1 MKKILLIVILILT
14 CSKAN
19 QPVQNQQVIKP
30 LQDNLEYSETNL
42 KDFSIEVLSSLDKT
56 FIIQDDLLKD
66 IVVYYKPNQN
76 NLNFLMQV
84 LNNNDYEIKIINNV
98 YYILKVIKKDDLEE
112 KENLVVNTIQLHKID
127 FEYIKTLFTVYKDIE
142 FTFIPSSKL
151 LILKSTQSDYENI
164 KKIVS
169 YVDNTPKQLKVKITI
184 LDTNLNKIK
193 EYGSELTQNINQSSN
208 FFFNLLAYPFQ
219 VASNVDNTQKDNF
232 TSFIKLLNQNSITEL
247 VASPTLTLS
256 DNEPVAFNLGK
267 NIPYLSG
274 STTVEDS
281 NTKTTNSYTYKDV
294 GLKISITPKIFN
306 DEVQINLELTNEI
319 ILDSSNTPKTSKS
332 YIKQVFSLSKNRLF
346 VLTGINQTQTYEDT
360 QKSAFLGDIPFLGWL
375 FKTNSNDLTNSN
387 LTILLELVDD
397 DNVTTSDFI
406 MTDSD
411 NKKFNQSLEH
421 QRRVNQILGVK

>member
-1 MKKILLIVILILT
+1 LT

-127 FEYIKTLFTVYKDIE
+127 FEYIKTLFTVYKDLE
-142 FTFIPSSKL
+142 YSYIPSSKL
-151 LILKSTQSDYENI
+151 LVIKSTNEVFETLKNI
-164 KKIVS
+164 ISKI
-169 YVDNTPKQLKVKITI
+169 DNTPKQLKIKITI
-184 LDTNLNKIK
+184 LDTNINKIK
-193 EYGSELTQNINQSSN
+193 EYGTELTENINQSSN

-219 VASNVDNTQKDNF
+219 VASNINSTQKDNF
-232 TSFIKLLNQNSITEL
+232 TSFVKLLNQNKITEL
-247 VASPTLTLS
+247 VASPTLILS
-256 DNEPVAFNLGK
+256 DTEKVDFNIVK
-267 NIPYLSG
+267 TIPYLSG
-274 STTVEDS
+274 STTVDDT
-281 NTKTTNSYTYKDV
+281 NTKTTNSYTYKDI
-294 GLKISITPKIFN
+294 GLKIAITPKIFN
-306 DEVQINLELTNEI
+306 NEVNLNLELTSET
-319 ILDSSNTPKTSKS
+319 ILDNSLTPKTSKS
-332 YIKQVFSLSKNRLF
+332 FIKQVFTLSKNKLF
-346 VLTGINQTQTYEDT
+346 VLTGINQTQKYKDT
-360 QKSAFLGDIPFLGWL
+360 QKTPLLGDIPFLGWL
-375 FKTNSNDLTNSN
+375 FKTDTSDVTNSN

>member
-1 MKKILLIVILILT
+1 LFSNIKAENLEINMAEFATFVSQINNIEIIVDDSLKDENIIVISNDSSFT
-14 CSKAN
+14 
-19 QPVQNQQVIKP
+19 
-30 LQDNLEYSETNL
+30 LESFKNAV
-42 KDFSIEVLSSLDKT
+42 KMK
-56 FIIQDDLLKD
+56 
-66 IVVYYKPNQN
+66 
-76 NLNFLMQV
+76 
-84 LNNNDYEIKIINNV
+84 DYELIKTNNFYLV
-98 YYILKVIKKDDLEE
+98 RKKVEEKKDLI
-112 KENLVVNTIQLHKID
+112 VNTIQLHKID
-127 FEYIKTLFTVYKDIE
+127 FEYIKTLFAVYKDIE

-387 LTILLELVDD
+387 LTILLELIDEND
-397 DNVTTSDFI
+397 YTDNNFNVI
-406 MTDSD
+406 VP
-411 NKKFNQSLEH
+411 NKKIQSLEH
-421 QRRVNQILGVK
+421 QKRVNEILGLKN

>member
-1 MKKILLIVILILT
+1 MTKKILTICCLWLILFNSIKAENLEMNLAEFATFVSQVNNVEIIVDYSLKDENIIVISNDTSFTLESFKNAVQMKNYELI
-14 CSKAN
+14 K
-19 QPVQNQQVIKP
+19 
-30 LQDNLEYSETNL
+30 TNNFYL
-42 KDFSIEVLSSLDKT
+42 VRKKIE
-56 FIIQDDLLKD
+56 
-66 IVVYYKPNQN
+66 
-76 NLNFLMQV
+76 
-84 LNNNDYEIKIINNV
+84 E
-98 YYILKVIKKDDLEE
+98 KKDLI
-112 KENLVVNTIQLHKID
+112 VNTIQLHKID
-127 FEYIKTLFTVYKDIE
+127 FEYIKSLFAVYKDIE
-142 FTFIPSSKL
+142 YTFIPSSKL
-151 LILKSTQSDYENI
+151 LVLKSTLEDYENI

-169 YVDNTPKQLKVKITI
+169 YVDNTPKQLKLKITI

-193 EYGSELTQNINQSSN
+193 EYGTELTQNINQSSN

-256 DNEPVAFNLGK
+256 DNEPLAFNLGK

-274 STTVEDS
+274 STTVEDN

-332 YIKQVFSLSKNRLF
+332 FIKQVFSLSKDRLF
-346 VLTGINQTQTYEDT
+346 VLTGINQTQKYEDT

-375 FKTNSNDLTNSN
+375 FKTNSNDYTNSN
-387 LTILLELVDD
+387 LTILLELINEDD
-397 DNVTTSDFI
+397 YTDNNFNVI
-406 MTDSD
+406 VP
-411 NKKFNQSLEH
+411 NKKNQSLEH
-421 QRRVNQILGVK
+421 QKIVNEILGLKN

>member
-1 MKKILLIVILILT
+1 MTKKILTLCCLWLILFSNIKAENLEINMAEFATFVSQINNIEIIVDDSLKDENIIVISNDSSFT
-14 CSKAN
+14 
-19 QPVQNQQVIKP
+19 
-30 LQDNLEYSETNL
+30 LESFKNAV
-42 KDFSIEVLSSLDKT
+42 KMK
-56 FIIQDDLLKD
+56 
-66 IVVYYKPNQN
+66 
-76 NLNFLMQV
+76 
-84 LNNNDYEIKIINNV
+84 DYELIKTNNFYLV
-98 YYILKVIKKDDLEE
+98 RKKVEEKKDLI
-112 KENLVVNTIQLHKID
+112 VNTIQLHKID
-127 FEYIKTLFTVYKDIE
+127 FEYIKTLFAVYKDIE
-142 FTFIPSSKL
+142 YTFVPSSKL

-193 EYGSELTQNINQSSN
+193 EYGTELTQDINQSSN

-219 VASNVDNTQKDNF
+219 VSSNINSTQKDNF

-375 FKTNSNDLTNSN
+375 FKINSNDLTNSN
-387 LTILLELVDD
+387 LTILLELIDEND
-397 DNVTTSDFI
+397 YTDNNFNVI
-406 MTDSD
+406 VP
-411 NKKFNQSLEH
+411 NKKIQSLEH
-421 QRRVNQILGVK
+421 QKRVNEILGLQK

>member
-1 MKKILLIVILILT
+1 MTKKILTLCCLWLILFSNIKAENLEINMAEFATFVSQINNIEIIVDDSLKDENIIVISNDSSFT
-14 CSKAN
+14 
-19 QPVQNQQVIKP
+19 
-30 LQDNLEYSETNL
+30 LESFKNAV
-42 KDFSIEVLSSLDKT
+42 KMK
-56 FIIQDDLLKD
+56 
-66 IVVYYKPNQN
+66 
-76 NLNFLMQV
+76 
-84 LNNNDYEIKIINNV
+84 DYELIKTNNFYLV
-98 YYILKVIKKDDLEE
+98 RKKVEEKKDLI
-112 KENLVVNTIQLHKID
+112 VNTIQLHKID
-127 FEYIKTLFTVYKDIE
+127 FEYIKTLFAVYKDIE

-169 YVDNTPKQLKVKITI
+169 YVDDTPKQLKVKITI

-267 NIPYLSG
+267 NIPYLAG

-387 LTILLELVDD
+387 LTILLELIDEND
-397 DNVTTSDFI
+397 YTDNNFNVI
-406 MTDSD
+406 VP
-411 NKKFNQSLEH
+411 NKKIQSLEH
-421 QRRVNQILGVK
+421 QKRVNEILGLKN

>member
-19 QPVQNQQVIKP
+19 QLVQNQQVIKP

-127 FEYIKTLFTVYKDIE
+127 FEYIKTLFTVYKDLE
-142 FTFIPSSKL
+142 YSYIPSSKL
-151 LILKSTQSDYENI
+151 LVIKSTNEVFETLKNI
-164 KKIVS
+164 ISKI
-169 YVDNTPKQLKVKITI
+169 DNTPKQLKIKITI
-184 LDTNLNKIK
+184 LDTNINKIK
-193 EYGSELTQNINQSSN
+193 EYGTELTENINQSSN

-219 VASNVDNTQKDNF
+219 VASNINSTQKDNF
-232 TSFIKLLNQNSITEL
+232 TSFVKLLNQNKITEL
-247 VASPTLTLS
+247 VASPTLILS
-256 DNEPVAFNLGK
+256 DTEKVDFNIVK
-267 NIPYLSG
+267 TIPYLSG
-274 STTVEDS
+274 STTVDDT
-281 NTKTTNSYTYKDV
+281 NTKTTNSYTYKDI
-294 GLKISITPKIFN
+294 GLKIAITPKIFN
-306 DEVQINLELTNEI
+306 NEVNLNLELTSET
-319 ILDSSNTPKTSKS
+319 ILDNSLTPKTSKS
-332 YIKQVFSLSKNRLF
+332 FIKQVFTLSKNKLF
-346 VLTGINQTQTYEDT
+346 VLTGINQTQKYKDT
-360 QKSAFLGDIPFLGWL
+360 QKTPLLGDIPFLGWL
-375 FKTNSNDLTNSN
+375 FKTDTSDVTNSN

>member
-1 MKKILLIVILILT
+1 MTKKILTICCLWLILFNSIKAENLEMNLAEFATFVSQVNNIEIIVDYSLKDENIIVISNDTSFTLESFKNAVQMKNYELI
-14 CSKAN
+14 K
-19 QPVQNQQVIKP
+19 
-30 LQDNLEYSETNL
+30 TNNFYL
-42 KDFSIEVLSSLDKT
+42 VRKKIE
-56 FIIQDDLLKD
+56 
-66 IVVYYKPNQN
+66 
-76 NLNFLMQV
+76 
-84 LNNNDYEIKIINNV
+84 E
-98 YYILKVIKKDDLEE
+98 KKDLI
-112 KENLVVNTIQLHKID
+112 VNTIQLHKID
-127 FEYIKTLFTVYKDIE
+127 FEYIKSLFAVYKDIE
-142 FTFIPSSKL
+142 YTFIPSSKL
-151 LILKSTQSDYENI
+151 LVLKSTLEDYENI

-169 YVDNTPKQLKVKITI
+169 YVDNTPKQLKLKITI

-193 EYGSELTQNINQSSN
+193 EYGTELTQNINQSSN

-256 DNEPVAFNLGK
+256 DNEPLAFNLGK

-274 STTVEDS
+274 STTVEDN

-332 YIKQVFSLSKNRLF
+332 FIKQVFSLSKDRLF
-346 VLTGINQTQTYEDT
+346 VLTGINQTQKYEDT

-375 FKTNSNDLTNSN
+375 FKTNSNDYTNSN
-387 LTILLELVDD
+387 LTILLELINEDD
-397 DNVTTSDFI
+397 YTDNNFNVI
-406 MTDSD
+406 VP
-411 NKKFNQSLEH
+411 NKKNQSLEH
-421 QRRVNQILGVK
+421 QKIVNEILGLKN

>member
-1 MKKILLIVILILT
+1 MTKKILTLCCLWLILFSNIKAENLEINMAEFATFVSQINNIEIIVDDSLKDENIIVISNDSSFT
-14 CSKAN
+14 
-19 QPVQNQQVIKP
+19 
-30 LQDNLEYSETNL
+30 LESFKNAV
-42 KDFSIEVLSSLDKT
+42 KMK
-56 FIIQDDLLKD
+56 
-66 IVVYYKPNQN
+66 
-76 NLNFLMQV
+76 
-84 LNNNDYEIKIINNV
+84 DYELIKTNNFYLV
-98 YYILKVIKKDDLEE
+98 RKKVEEKKDLI
-112 KENLVVNTIQLHKID
+112 VNTIQLHKID
-127 FEYIKTLFTVYKDIE
+127 FEYIKTLFAVYKDIE
-142 FTFIPSSKL
+142 YTFIPSSKL

-193 EYGSELTQNINQSSN
+193 EYGTELTQDINQSSN

-219 VASNVDNTQKDNF
+219 VSSNINSTQKDNF

-375 FKTNSNDLTNSN
+375 FKINSNDLTNSN
-387 LTILLELVDD
+387 LTILLELIDEND
-397 DNVTTSDFI
+397 YTDNNFNVI
-406 MTDSD
+406 VP
-411 NKKFNQSLEH
+411 NKKIQSLEH
-421 QRRVNQILGVK
+421 QKRVNEILGLQN

>member
-56 FIIQDDLLKD
+56 FIIQDDLLKN

-127 FEYIKTLFTVYKDIE
+127 FEYIKTLFTVYKDLE
-142 FTFIPSSKL
+142 YSYIPSSKL
-151 LILKSTQSDYENI
+151 LVIKSSNEVFETLKNI
-164 KKIVS
+164 ISKI
-169 YVDNTPKQLKVKITI
+169 DNTPKQLKIKITI

-193 EYGSELTQNINQSSN
+193 EYGTELTENINQSSN

-219 VASNVDNTQKDNF
+219 VASNINSTQKDNF
-232 TSFIKLLNQNSITEL
+232 TSFVKLLNQNKITEL
-247 VASPTLTLS
+247 VASPTLILS
-256 DNEPVAFNLGK
+256 DTEKVDFNIVK
-267 NIPYLSG
+267 TIPYLSG
-274 STTVEDS
+274 STTVEDTNS
-281 NTKTTNSYTYKDV
+281 KTTNSYTYKDI
-294 GLKISITPKIFN
+294 GLKIAITPKIFN
-306 DEVQINLELTNEI
+306 NEVNLNLELTSET
-319 ILDSSNTPKTSKS
+319 ILDNSLTPKTSKS
-332 YIKQVFSLSKNRLF
+332 FIKQVFTLSKNKLF
-346 VLTGINQTQTYEDT
+346 VLTGINQTQKYKDT
-360 QKSAFLGDIPFLGWL
+360 QKTPLLGDIPFLGWL
-375 FKTNSNDLTNSN
+375 FKTDTSDVTNSN

>member
-1 MKKILLIVILILT
+1 LT

-127 FEYIKTLFTVYKDIE
+127 FEYIKTLFAVYKDLE
-142 FTFIPSSKL
+142 YSYIPSSKL
-151 LILKSTQSDYENI
+151 LVIKSSNEVFETLKNI
-164 KKIVS
+164 ISKI
-169 YVDNTPKQLKVKITI
+169 DNTPKQLKIKITI

-193 EYGSELTQNINQSSN
+193 EYGTELTENINQSSN

-219 VASNVDNTQKDNF
+219 VASNINSTQKDNF
-232 TSFIKLLNQNSITEL
+232 TSFVKLLNQNKITEL
-247 VASPTLTLS
+247 VASPTLILS
-256 DNEPVAFNLGK
+256 DTEKVDFNIVK
-267 NIPYLSG
+267 TIPYLSG
-274 STTVEDS
+274 STTVDDT
-281 NTKTTNSYTYKDV
+281 NTKTTNSYTYKDI
-294 GLKISITPKIFN
+294 GLKIAITPKIFN
-306 DEVQINLELTNEI
+306 NEVNLNLELTSET
-319 ILDSSNTPKTSKS
+319 ILDNSLTPKTSKS
-332 YIKQVFSLSKNRLF
+332 FIKQVFTLSKNKLF
-346 VLTGINQTQTYEDT
+346 VLTGINQTQKYKDT
-360 QKSAFLGDIPFLGWL
+360 QKTPLLGDIPFLGWL
-375 FKTNSNDLTNSN
+375 FKTDTSDVTNSN

>member
-1 MKKILLIVILILT
+1 MTKKILTLCCLWLILFSNIKAENLEINMAEFATFVSQINNIEIIVDDSLKDENIIVISNDT
-14 CSKAN
+14 SFT
-19 QPVQNQQVIKP
+19 
-30 LQDNLEYSETNL
+30 LESFKNAV
-42 KDFSIEVLSSLDKT
+42 KMK
-56 FIIQDDLLKD
+56 
-66 IVVYYKPNQN
+66 
-76 NLNFLMQV
+76 
-84 LNNNDYEIKIINNV
+84 DYELIKTNNFYLV
-98 YYILKVIKKDDLEE
+98 RKKVEEKKDLI
-112 KENLVVNTIQLHKID
+112 VNTIQLHKID
-127 FEYIKTLFTVYKDIE
+127 FEYIKTLFAVYKDIE

-232 TSFIKLLNQNSITEL
+232 ISFIKLLNQNSITEL
-247 VASPTLTLS
+247 VASPTFTLS

-294 GLKISITPKIFN
+294 GLKVSITPKIFN

-387 LTILLELVDD
+387 LTILLELIDEND
-397 DNVTTSDFI
+397 YTDNNFNVI
-406 MTDSD
+406 VP
-411 NKKFNQSLEH
+411 NKKIQSLEH
-421 QRRVNQILGVK
+421 QKRVNEILGLKN

>member
-1 MKKILLIVILILT
+1 MTKKILTLCCLWLILFSNIKAENLEINMAEFATFVSQINNIEIIVDDSLKDENIIVISNDSSFT
-14 CSKAN
+14 
-19 QPVQNQQVIKP
+19 
-30 LQDNLEYSETNL
+30 LESFKNAV
-42 KDFSIEVLSSLDKT
+42 KMK
-56 FIIQDDLLKD
+56 
-66 IVVYYKPNQN
+66 
-76 NLNFLMQV
+76 
-84 LNNNDYEIKIINNV
+84 DYELIKTNNFYLV
-98 YYILKVIKKDDLEE
+98 RKKVEEKKDLI
-112 KENLVVNTIQLHKID
+112 VNTIQLHKID
-127 FEYIKTLFTVYKDIE
+127 FEYIKTLFAVYKDIE
-142 FTFIPSSKL
+142 YTFIPSSKL

-193 EYGSELTQNINQSSN
+193 EYGTELTQDINQSSN

-219 VASNVDNTQKDNF
+219 VSSNINSTQKDNF

-375 FKTNSNDLTNSN
+375 FKINSNDLTNSN
-387 LTILLELVDD
+387 LTILLELIDEND
-397 DNVTTSDFI
+397 YTDNNFNVI
-406 MTDSD
+406 VP
-411 NKKFNQSLEH
+411 NKKIQSLEH
-421 QRRVNQILGVK
+421 QKRVNEILGLQK

>member
-1 MKKILLIVILILT
+1 MTKKILTICCLWLILFNSIKAENLEMNLAEFATFVSQVNNVEIIVDYSLKDENIIVISNDTSFTLE
-14 CSKAN
+14 SFKNA
-19 QPVQNQQVIKP
+19 VQMKNYEFIK
-30 LQDNLEYSETNL
+30 TNNFYL
-42 KDFSIEVLSSLDKT
+42 VRKKIE
-56 FIIQDDLLKD
+56 
-66 IVVYYKPNQN
+66 
-76 NLNFLMQV
+76 
-84 LNNNDYEIKIINNV
+84 E
-98 YYILKVIKKDDLEE
+98 KKDLI
-112 KENLVVNTIQLHKID
+112 VNTIQLHKID
-127 FEYIKTLFTVYKDIE
+127 FEYIKSLFAVYKDIE
-142 FTFIPSSKL
+142 YTFIPSSKL
-151 LILKSTQSDYENI
+151 LVLKSTLEDYENI

-169 YVDNTPKQLKVKITI
+169 YVDNTPKQLKLKITI

-193 EYGSELTQNINQSSN
+193 EYGTELTQNINQSSN

-256 DNEPVAFNLGK
+256 DNEPLAFNLGK

-274 STTVEDS
+274 STTVEDN

-332 YIKQVFSLSKNRLF
+332 FIKQVFSLSKDRLF
-346 VLTGINQTQTYEDT
+346 VLTGINQTQKYEDT

-375 FKTNSNDLTNSN
+375 FKTNSNDYTNSN
-387 LTILLELVDD
+387 LTILLELINEDD
-397 DNVTTSDFI
+397 YTDNNFNVI
-406 MTDSD
+406 VP
-411 NKKFNQSLEH
+411 NKKNQSLEH
-421 QRRVNQILGVK
+421 QKIVNEILGLKN

>member
-1 MKKILLIVILILT
+1 MTKKILTICCLWLILFNSIKAENLEMNLAEFATFVSQVNNVEIIVDYSLKDENIIVISNDTSFTLESFKNAVQMKNYELI
-14 CSKAN
+14 K
-19 QPVQNQQVIKP
+19 
-30 LQDNLEYSETNL
+30 TNNFYL
-42 KDFSIEVLSSLDKT
+42 VRKKIE
-56 FIIQDDLLKD
+56 
-66 IVVYYKPNQN
+66 
-76 NLNFLMQV
+76 
-84 LNNNDYEIKIINNV
+84 E
-98 YYILKVIKKDDLEE
+98 KKDLI
-112 KENLVVNTIQLHKID
+112 VNTIQLHKID
-127 FEYIKTLFTVYKDIE
+127 FEYIKSLFAVYKDIE
-142 FTFIPSSKL
+142 YTFIPSSKL
-151 LILKSTQSDYENI
+151 LVLKSTLEDYENI

-169 YVDNTPKQLKVKITI
+169 YVDNTPKQLKLKITI

-193 EYGSELTQNINQSSN
+193 EYGTELTQNINQSSN

-256 DNEPVAFNLGK
+256 DNEPLAFNLGK

-274 STTVEDS
+274 STTVEDN

-332 YIKQVFSLSKNRLF
+332 FIKQVFSLSKDRLF
-346 VLTGINQTQTYEDT
+346 VLTGINQTQKYEDT

-375 FKTNSNDLTNSN
+375 FKTNSNDYTNSN
-387 LTILLELVDD
+387 LTILLELINEDD
-397 DNVTTSDFI
+397 YTDNNFNAIVP
-406 MTDSD
+406 
-411 NKKFNQSLEH
+411 NKKNQSLEH
-421 QRRVNQILGVK
+421 QKIVNEILGLKN

>member
-1 MKKILLIVILILT
+1 MTKKILTLCCLWLILFSNIKAENLEINMAEFATFVSQINNIEIIVDDSLKDENIIVISNDSSFT
-14 CSKAN
+14 
-19 QPVQNQQVIKP
+19 
-30 LQDNLEYSETNL
+30 LESFKNAV
-42 KDFSIEVLSSLDKT
+42 KMK
-56 FIIQDDLLKD
+56 
-66 IVVYYKPNQN
+66 
-76 NLNFLMQV
+76 
-84 LNNNDYEIKIINNV
+84 DYELIKTNNFYLV
-98 YYILKVIKKDDLEE
+98 RKKVEEKKDLI
-112 KENLVVNTIQLHKID
+112 VNTIQLHKID
-127 FEYIKTLFTVYKDIE
+127 FEYIKTLFAVYKDIE

-387 LTILLELVDD
+387 LTILLELIDEND
-397 DNVTTSDFI
+397 YTDNNFNVI
-406 MTDSD
+406 VP
-411 NKKFNQSLEH
+411 NKKIQSLEH
-421 QRRVNQILGVK
+421 QKRVNEILGLKN

>member
-1 MKKILLIVILILT
+1 MTKKILTICCLWLILFNSIKAENLEMNLAEFATFVSQVNNVEIIVDYSLKDENIIVISNDTSFTLESFKNAVQMKNYELI
-14 CSKAN
+14 K
-19 QPVQNQQVIKP
+19 
-30 LQDNLEYSETNL
+30 TNNFYL
-42 KDFSIEVLSSLDKT
+42 VRKKIE
-56 FIIQDDLLKD
+56 
-66 IVVYYKPNQN
+66 
-76 NLNFLMQV
+76 
-84 LNNNDYEIKIINNV
+84 E
-98 YYILKVIKKDDLEE
+98 KKDLI
-112 KENLVVNTIQLHKID
+112 VNTIQLHKID
-127 FEYIKTLFTVYKDIE
+127 FEYIKSLFAVYKDIE
-142 FTFIPSSKL
+142 YTFIPSSKL
-151 LILKSTQSDYENI
+151 LVLKSTLEDYENI

-169 YVDNTPKQLKVKITI
+169 YVDNTPKQLKLKITI

-193 EYGSELTQNINQSSN
+193 EYGTELTQNINQSSN

-256 DNEPVAFNLGK
+256 DNEPLAFNLGK

-274 STTVEDS
+274 STTVEDN

-332 YIKQVFSLSKNRLF
+332 FIKQVFSLSKDRLF
-346 VLTGINQTQTYEDT
+346 VLTGINQTQKYEDT

-375 FKTNSNDLTNSN
+375 FKTNSNDYTNSN
-387 LTILLELVDD
+387 LTILLELINEDD
-397 DNVTTSDFI
+397 YTDNNFNVI
-406 MTDSD
+406 VP
-411 NKKFNQSLEH
+411 NKKNQSLEH
-421 QRRVNQILGVK
+421 QKIVNEFLVLIN